1 MFDTM
6 TMTKVVG
13 GVCGSLLVFL
23 LGKWVAETLYH
34 TGGGHGDHAQAA
46 YVIDTGGDDDHGE
59 EEVVEIDVAAV
70 LAAGDAASGAKLF
83 KKKCASCHKVD
94 DGANGTGPYLYGVVD
109 RPVGSADGFGNYS
122 GALSE
127 VADVWSQ
134 EHLFGFL
141 ENPKKYAPGNGM
153 AFKGFPKPEDRAD
166 VISYL
171 NSLGG

>member
-23 LGKWVAETLYH
+23 LGKWVAEELYH

-46 YVIDTGGDDDHGE
+46 YIIDTGSDDAAAE

-70 LAAGDAASGAKLF
+70 LAAGDAGKGATTF
-83 KKKCASCHKVD
+83 KKKCGSCHKVD
-94 DGANGTGPYLYGVVD
+94 DGANSTGPYLYGVVN
-109 RPVGSADGFGNYS
+109 RPAGTAAGFSGYS
-122 GALSE
+122 GALNE
-127 VADVWSQ
+127 VVDNWTP

-141 ENPKKYAPGNGM
+141 ENPKTYAPGNGM
-153 AFKGFPKPEDRAD
+153 KFKGFSKPEDRAD
-166 VISYL
+166 VIAYL
-171 NSLGG
+171 STLGN

>member
-13 GVCGSLLVFL
+13 GVCGSLLIFL

-46 YVIDTGGDDDHGE
+46 YVIDTGSDDDHSD

-70 LAAGDAASGAKLF
+70 LAAGDAEAGGKLF
-83 KKKCASCHKVD
+83 KKKCGSCHKVE
-94 DGANGTGPYLYGVVD
+94 DGANNTGPYLYGVVGRD
-109 RPVGSADGFGNYS
+109 VGAAVDFGGYS

-127 VADVWSQ
+127 AADVWTA
-134 EHLFGFL
+134 ENLFGFL
-141 ENPKKYAPGNGM
+141 ENPKTYAPGNKM
-153 AFKGFPKPEDRAD
+153 NFKGFPKPTDRAN

-171 NSLGG
+171 ESLGG

>member
-46 YVIDTGGDDDHGE
+46 YVIDLGDADEGE
-59 EEVVEIDVAAV
+59 KEVVEIDVPAI
-70 LAAGDAASGAKLF
+70 LAAGDAEAGGKLF
-83 KKKCASCHKVD
+83 KRKCASCHKAE
-94 DGANGTGPYLYGVVD
+94 DGANATGPYLYGVVGRD
-109 RPVGSADGFGNYS
+109 VGTAVDFGGYS
-122 GALSE
+122 GSLSAA
-127 VADVWSQ
+127 ADVWTP

-141 ENPKKYAPGNGM
+141 ENPKTYAPGNAMSFTG
-153 AFKGFPKPEDRAD
+153 FKKPSERAD
-166 VISYL
+166 VIAFL
-171 NSLGG
+171 DSLDD